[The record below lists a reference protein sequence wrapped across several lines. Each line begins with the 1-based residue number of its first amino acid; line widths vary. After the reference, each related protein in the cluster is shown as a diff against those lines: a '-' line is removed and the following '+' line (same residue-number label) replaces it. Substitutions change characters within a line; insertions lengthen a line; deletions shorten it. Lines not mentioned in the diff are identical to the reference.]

1 MAKFELELHQSGAKE
16 SFDFAG
22 TREEYIT
29 QHFGAGGLNSTYGT
43 LTEIDPIAVDTL
55 PNAIAPDPDTKP
67 KGGKKT
73 EVAVG
78 EVVADVSE
86 VAVDTTSNAPDTNEV
101 VTPEQLAAAEL
112 IPAAPEAPVTNE

>member
-29 QHFGAGGLNSTYGT
+29 QRFGAGGLNSTHGT
-43 LTEIDPIAVDTL
+43 LTEI
-55 PNAIAPDPDTKP
+55 NH
-67 KGGKKT
+67 
-73 EVAVG
+73 VAVG

-86 VAVDTTSNAPDTNEV
+86 VAVDTTSNVPDTNEIA
-101 VTPEQLAAAEL
+101 TPEQLAATEL
-112 IPAAPEAPVTNE
+112 IPAAPEASVTNE